1 VLKLVRYNIDEN
13 GIGHVVFDNPDERV
27 NSISER
33 FITQFMRILDQVER
47 DSDVKALVLE
57 SAKPGV
63 FVAGAD
69 IKWLQ
74 NLKTPEDC
82 LQFARAAQL
91 PFNRLEA
98 FRIPT
103 LAAINGICLGGGLEL
118 ALSCTWRVAM
128 DHPSV
133 QLGLPEVN
141 LGVIP
146 GGGGTQRLPAL
157 IGVGNALPLITT
169 GKSLKIKESL
179 AMGLIDAVLPADNF
193 SEGATQFLLDKVKA
207 DEDIRRPWRAEDF
220 RYDIGTEESLETL
233 CDATRQIVLKQT
245 NGHSP
250 ARLKVIDVIKTGAEA
265 GFQAGLKAEN
275 DAFAELLAGTEAK
288 SLIYLFLTQAVMRKV
303 YGSENR
309 SIKPA
314 ELKKVGILG
323 AGQMG
328 HGIAHGAIMAGYK
341 VVLKDVKQEYVDK
354 GAGAIRAILSKN
366 VEKQK
371 MTSEKM
377 EEVMS
382 LLEPTIDYNAF
393 RDVDIVIEAVFEDI
407 DGAMTEFGMPVGPIT
422 LLDEVG
428 HDVGAHVLS
437 IMQKAHP
444 ERFSDELAQLTV
456 KDNRLGRKNQRGFFA
471 YEGISKKTGIDES
484 VYALFADRKHLTL
497 SREEIRTRIVM
508 ALINEVGFC
517 LSENILTNYND
528 AEIGLIYGIGFP
540 PFRGGPLHY
549 IDHRGAGEIVNSLRT
564 LENEWGS
571 RFTPSPSLVEAAEKG
586 TVFFP

>member
-1 VLKLVRYNIDEN
+1 MLKLVRYNIDEN